1 MSSHSC
7 EHMTWHT
14 KCVEDETMTHPA
26 HGEAWRHFDTT
37 HPQFS
42 SEPRNVRLGLC
53 TDGFSPF
60 NISGAPYSCWPVIVT
75 VYNLPPGMCMQR
87 PYMFLCM
94 VIPGPKSPSKNLDI
108 FLRHLIDELKTLW
121 TKGIQTYDA
130 CKKENFQ
137 MRQPLPLLPANGMV
151 LGWST
156 HGLMAC
162 PYCME
167 FTKSFSLQN
176 DNDPPLEWEEEM
188 QDDPFNGDP
197 PSRNSVGHS
206 FPPRRRGLSRGTS
219 QPIDP
224 SLRIFI
230 RVIGSSFYPPSV
242 VSEISAS
249 VRYHMQGPWPSW
261 GHYPNKLKEYLW
273 EIFKS
278 KYIWT
283 VGRTSDIYNTWW
295 DVADRRLRDMLDY
308 WSKEKFLR
316 LSEAGK
322 KNRTTPNDGPIST
335 HTGGSKPFAA
345 YKEDMQRE
353 YNREV
358 SDIELYDR
366 THRGNK
372 GTGEFSCDKAKKVRV
387 TYDTLVQ
394 GKDASNPSSPHNF
407 DPVAWLEASGG
418 LSKGR
423 VYGFGSQPLHRSFG
437 DIACGSGFK
446 AKHKEAAKNA
456 QEESNERFD
465 RLQKEMEKLKQT
477 NMQLQGQQRVI
488 LKAME
493 QCLPDTIRQMLQD
506 IQWTNHSH
514 AGGSGNQEQQYVDS
528 INRGEGR
535 RSRGDSNRYNNENVM
550 SNVGINDA
558 HDSEEGDTED

>member
-1 MSSHSC
+1 MPLEREVGLQVEPPTENDAPLGSLSSSLRNGVIRRQSSNLPNEPILPRHNNPP
-7 EHMTWHT
+7 HT
-14 KCVEDETMTHPA
+14 QENEVQDANADASPSYNRV
-26 HGEAWRHFDTT
+26 GL
-37 HPQFS
+37 S
-42 SEPRNVRLGLC
+42 RNV
-53 TDGFSPF
+53 
-60 NISGAPYSCWPVIVT
+60 ISNQVSASRGRSQRRHPNPPHEHIPPLT
-75 VYNLPPGMCMQR
+75 V
-87 PYMFLCM
+87 
-94 VIPGPKSPSKNLDI
+94 
-108 FLRHLIDELKTLW
+108 
-121 TKGIQTYDA
+121 
-130 CKKENFQ
+130 
-137 MRQPLPLLPANGMV
+137 
-151 LGWST
+151 
-156 HGLMAC
+156 
-162 PYCME
+162 
-167 FTKSFSLQN
+167 

-188 QDDPFNGDP
+188 KDDPFNGDP

-224 SLRIFI
+224 SLRVFI
-230 RVIGSSFYPPSV
+230 RVIGSR
-242 VSEISAS
+242 AS
-249 VRYHMQGPWPSW
+249 VLQLLCDLS
-261 GHYPNKLKEYLW
+261 LYLNFTPITW
-273 EIFKS
+273 QVYCTCHEIGFS
-278 KYIWT
+278 LT
-283 VGRTSDIYNTWW
+283 EP
-295 DVADRRLRDMLDY
+295 DRRLRDMLGKERKYAALKVKSSKPLDWKGHGPKWLGESIWNKLCEDY

-322 KNRTTPNDGPIST
+322 KNRTTPNDGSIST

-366 THRGNK
+366 THRENK
-372 GTGEFSCDKAKKVRV
+372 GTGEFSCYKAKIVRV
-387 TYDTLVQ
+387 TYDTMVQ
-394 GKDASNPSSPHNF
+394 GNDASNPSSPHNF

-446 AKHKEAAKNA
+446 AKHKEAAKIA
-456 QEESNERFD
+456 QEESNEPFD
-465 RLQKEMEKLKQT
+465 RFQKEMEKLKQT

-535 RSRGDSNRYNNENVM
+535 RSRVDSNRYNNKNVM

-558 HDSEEGDTED
+558 HESEEGDTED